1 MKTPTLLLMLFVCGH
16 FSVAQITFEKGY
28 FIDTLNQRTECEIK
42 NRDWRNNPSEFEYRI
57 SGTVRTMTVSQL
69 QEFGVYDKSK
79 YTVATVQIDK
89 SPVAFNAL
97 SRKRNAEFETRRLAL
112 KVLVEGRARL
122 FMYEN
127 QNVVRFFYSIEGD
140 EIRQLVY
147 KMYHSSTGKV
157 LKNNEYRQDL
167 LTKLNCGNISQ
178 KDIEKVQYKRND
190 LEKYFISYTR
200 CSGQEQTS
208 IRREESRQ
216 PDMIIRPN
224 IGGGVTTMKYKYSD
238 AYDALVMK
246 NGSTYRIGAELEM
259 VLPFNNN
266 KWSIIADLFYQKSEN
281 NGTFEDTGNVKFAAK
296 HSSVNLATGG
306 RYHFFLP
313 GGKINKIFVEAMIQ
327 VIKPTK
333 IDMSYYTSTSTL
345 DGYTP
350 GLFVQTA
357 LAAGAGVSLNRL
369 NVEVRCSFADKINN
383 NASPGEISFTRTA
396 IILSYRI
403 N

>member
-1 MKTPTLLLMLFVCGH
+1 M
-16 FSVAQITFEKGY
+16 A
-28 FIDTLNQRTECEIK
+28 
-42 NRDWRNNPSEFEYRI
+42 
-57 SGTVRTMTVSQL
+57 VSQL
-69 QEFGVYDKSK
+69 QEFGIYDKSK
-79 YTVATVQIDK
+79 YTVATVEIDK

-112 KVLVEGRARL
+112 KVLVEGRATL

-127 QNVVRFFYSIEGD
+127 QNVVRFFYSIED
-140 EIRQLVY
+140 SEIRQLVY
-147 KMYHSSTGKV
+147 KMYHSSTGKI

-200 CSGQEQTS
+200 CSGQAQK
-208 IRREESRQ
+208 IIKREASQESEI
-216 PDMIIRPN
+216 IIRPN
-224 IGGGVTTMKYKYSD
+224 IGGGVTTMKYKYSEN
-238 AYDALVMK
+238 YDALIMK

-259 VLPFNNN
+259 ALPFNNN

-281 NGTFEDTGNVKFAAK
+281 NGTFEDGSNVKFTAK
-296 HSSVNLATGG
+296 HSSINLATGG

-313 GGKINKIFVEAMIQ
+313 GAKIDKIFVEAMIQ

-333 IDMSYYTSTSTL
+333 IDMRYYTSTSNL
-345 DGYTP
+345 GGYTP

-357 LAAGAGVSLNRL
+357 LAVGAGVSVNKLNAG
-369 NVEVRCSFADKINN
+369 VRCSFADKINS
-383 NASPGEISFTRTA
+383 NASLAEISFTRTA